1 MDVAFYSEA
10 NLQEFGN
17 SIEWISRVPATL
29 KAAQEL
35 IESLLP
41 EQFNEQYDK
50 KAIGFVL
57 SVALMQESSSNG

>member
-1 MDVAFYSEA
+1 MDAAFYREA
-10 NLQEFGN
+10 NLQEFGD

-41 EQFNEQYDK
+41 E
-50 KAIGFVL
+50 
-57 SVALMQESSSNG
+57 